1 MIAPDQTV
9 NKPEF
14 TQSSKSLRRITN
26 QQPTAEPYVMIA
38 TSLILDPA
46 LTNADL
52 GTVIR
57 TLVQITARPDAP
69 ISAAVL
75 ATPTH
80 GNGRDAIRK
89 AIKTLETRG
98 YLRREKHQTDAGIW
112 HTTINATISAPAHGL
127 HRQPAPTPEFPSS
140 VMHRQPAPT
149 PEFPSS
155 VTHMT
160 RRVTDAGI
168 SVTKEDQEEE
178 EEKEIL
184 GYPSSVCAAP
194 ATATAP
200 QTTMTPAPVTV
211 NRSQPHPAPTVTAS
225 SPTPAPESAQDHE
238 LATQLIAR
246 GIYPST
252 ASELIADYAP
262 ALIQGWIDHKDA
274 NPKIRAGA
282 LLKNIRTG
290 KPAPQL
296 APAPLTDEEERR
308 RRYCPA
314 ELAGIIIGAEEDAA
328 HLVSTETIS
337 AASSTAASAPEP
349 AHLVSSAASS
359 TAASAPATVL
369 QNAPARQED
378 AQTTVYAP
386 AHSEAPQNA
395 TTPAQPAQ
403 ETQPDADPA
412 RLARHLDELRRQL
425 SEGGSP
431 LADDLKSA
439 TLHDAGAAWL
449 IVGASRIDYLTAK
462 GAIVGK
468 KLATITNDRRPV
480 QYAAA

>member
-52 GTVIR
+52 GAVVR

-98 YLRREKHQTDAGIW
+98 YLRREKHQTDAGRW

-160 RRVTDAGI
+160 RSVTDAGI

-262 ALIQGWIDHKDA
+262 ALIQGWIDHRDA
-274 NPKIRAGA
+274 HPKIGPGA

-349 AHLVSSAASS
+349 AHLVSAASS
-359 TAASAPATVL
+359 TPAPGL

>member
-52 GTVIR
+52 GAVVR

-98 YLRREKHQTDAGIW
+98 YLRREKHQTDAGRW

-225 SPTPAPESAQDHE
+225 SPTPTPAPESAQDHE

-296 APAPLTDEEERR
+296 APAPEPKNLIDQWRDAGALIVTDADDQ
-308 RRYCPA
+308 PDD
-314 ELAGIIIGAEEDAA
+314 AGA
-328 HLVSTETIS
+328 LVSTETIS

-359 TAASAPATVL
+359 TPAPGL